1 MAVTLIFMNSNF
13 SLISLGCARTLVD
26 SEELVQ
32 SIQSVGF
39 TMVPEGTKE
48 QVTVL
53 NTCSFIQ
60 AAIDE
65 TEANITQ
72 LIERKKQGDI
82 NYVCVVGCYP
92 SRFKESQL
100 KKTYPEV
107 DLWCTTKDE
116 KTLHK
121 RMAQLIFNRKFT
133 PSVPVKYTKIS
144 PSHYAYLKIS
154 EGCDNWCAFCTIP
167 KIRGTHT
174 SKTIDQIRQD
184 AMLQMAMGAKELI
197 IIAEDTTAWGEDIYG
212 TPSLE
217 KLIEGLSDLDAW
229 IRLMYIFPS
238 RVNDRLIAAI
248 ANTKNVI
255 PYIDM
260 PIQHVNSDLLSA
272 MNRRHDRAFLERIIT
287 DMRTAIPN
295 LAIRT
300 TFICGFPGET
310 DAHVDDICDFLD
322 TFHIDHI
329 GCFTY
334 SDEKETRAHKFDHHV
349 PHNIAQSRLEKIMA
363 HHYAQRGERQLNQI
377 GQIRT
382 AIYDGDRRC
391 RSVYEAPDVDNV
403 IVLDA
408 PTDTLQPGDLIQV
421 KLSGVSGIDFT
432 GTIQS

>member
-1 MAVTLIFMNSNF
+1 MSKNF

-39 TMVPEGTKE
+39 SMVPEGTKE
-48 QVTVL
+48 EVTVL

-60 AAIDE
+60 AAIEE
-65 TEANITQ
+65 TEDNIQ
-72 LIERKKQGDI
+72 LLIDRKKNNAI
-82 NYVCVVGCYP
+82 SHICVVGCYP

-100 KKTYPEV
+100 KEKFPDV

-121 RMAQLIFNRKFT
+121 RMAEMVFNKKFT
-133 PSVPVKYTKIS
+133 PESPKQYTKIS
-144 PSHYAYLKIS
+144 PSHFAYLKIS

-167 KIRGTHT
+167 KIRGNHT
-174 SKTIDQIRQD
+174 SKSIEHIRQD
-184 AMLQMAMGAKELI
+184 AKLQMAMGAKELV

-212 TPSLE
+212 EPCLE

-238 RVNDRLIAAI
+238 RVNDALIHAI

-260 PIQHVNSDLLSA
+260 PIQHVNSNLLER
-272 MNRRHDRAFLERIIT
+272 MNRRHDKTFLETILRK
-287 DMRTAIPN
+287 MKTAIPN

-310 DAHVDDICDFLD
+310 DAHVTEICDFLD
-322 TFHIDHI
+322 EFQVDHI

-334 SDEKETRAHKFDHHV
+334 SPERETRANKFDGHV
-349 PHNIAQSRLEKIMA
+349 PLEVAKARLDRIMT
-363 HHYAQRGERQLNQI
+363 HHHQQRGERQLNRLGETIEVLYEGNRQ
-377 GQIRT
+377 
-382 AIYDGDRRC
+382 C
-391 RSVYEAPDVDNV
+391 RSVFEAPDVDN
-403 IVLDA
+403 IIILDA
-408 PTDTLQPGDLIQV
+408 EPKESPGSMLKV
-421 KLSGVSGIDFT
+421 KLTGVSGIDFLAKKV
-432 GTIQS
+432 